1 MEKKIEKRMEKGEE
15 LENGKRVE
23 TQPESEK
30 DMRMIREVAK
40 LTGVSIRTLQ
50 YYDEIGLLKPK
61 RREGSRYRLYGKED
75 LERLQQI
82 LFFRE
87 LDFGLNEIKE
97 LLKENGD
104 NKKELF
110 HRQRELLTA
119 KRDRLNGLI
128 RLLKKLERGEEALS
142 FVEFDLSGYFEML
155 ERFRT
160 QNPKKVKKLFGIL
173 EMFDWTVEKIRRK
186 EQTLGKKVAEQYGS
200 VENFTRSIEDGF
212 QQAENLMDNPWIQRV
227 RACYQELASDLSR
240 NVGDEDVQDIVKEIV
255 QIGETKLHATGKAW
269 EFVAKAFQE
278 NPGIIEGND
287 LLYGKGGTEYI
298 GRAFAYYLDSVKQGR
313 EKEGPFTN

>member
-87 LDFGLNEIKE
+87 L
-97 LLKENGD
+97 
-104 NKKELF
+104 
-110 HRQRELLTA
+110 LTA

-160 QNPKKVKKLFGIL
+160 QNPKKVKKLFGSL

-186 EQTLGKKVAEQYGS
+186 EQTLGK
-200 VENFTRSIEDGF
+200 R
-212 QQAENLMDNPWIQRV
+212 W
-227 RACYQELASDLSR
+227 R
-240 NVGDEDVQDIVKEIV
+240 NSMEVWKTSPDPLRMVS
-255 QIGETKLHATGKAW
+255 
-269 EFVAKAFQE
+269 
-278 NPGIIEGND
+278 N
-287 LLYGKGGTEYI
+287 
-298 GRAFAYYLDSVKQGR
+298 KQ
-313 EKEGPFTN
+313 KI

>member
-1 MEKKIEKRMEKGEE
+1 MEKGEE

-87 LDFGLNEIKE
+87 L
-97 LLKENGD
+97 
-104 NKKELF
+104 
-110 HRQRELLTA
+110 LTA

-160 QNPKKVKKLFGIL
+160 QNPKKVKKLFGSL

-313 EKEGPFTN
+313 EKEGSFTN

>member
-1 MEKKIEKRMEKGEE
+1 M
-15 LENGKRVE
+15 ENGKRVE

-87 LDFGLNEIKE
+87 L
-97 LLKENGD
+97 
-104 NKKELF
+104 
-110 HRQRELLTA
+110 LTA

-128 RLLKKLERGEEALS
+128 RLLKKLERGEETLS

-160 QNPKKVKKLFGIL
+160 QNPKKVKKLFGSL

-313 EKEGPFTN
+313 EKEGSFTN

>member
-1 MEKKIEKRMEKGEE
+1 M
-15 LENGKRVE
+15 ENGKRVE

-87 LDFGLNEIKE
+87 L
-97 LLKENGD
+97 
-104 NKKELF
+104 
-110 HRQRELLTA
+110 LTA

-160 QNPKKVKKLFGIL
+160 QNPKKVKKLFGSL

-200 VENFTRSIEDGF
+200 GVENFTRSIEDGF

-278 NPGIIEGND
+278 NSRMIEGND

-298 GRAFAYYLDSVKQGR
+298 GRAFAYYLDSEKQGR
-313 EKEGPFTN
+313 EKEGSFTN

>member
-1 MEKKIEKRMEKGEE
+1 M
-15 LENGKRVE
+15 ENGKRVE

-87 LDFGLNEIKE
+87 L
-97 LLKENGD
+97 
-104 NKKELF
+104 
-110 HRQRELLTA
+110 LTA

-160 QNPKKVKKLFGIL
+160 QNPKKVKKLFGSL

>member
-1 MEKKIEKRMEKGEE
+1 M
-15 LENGKRVE
+15 ENGKRVE

-87 LDFGLNEIKE
+87 L
-97 LLKENGD
+97 
-104 NKKELF
+104 
-110 HRQRELLTA
+110 LTA

-160 QNPKKVKKLFGIL
+160 QNPKKVKKLFGSL

-313 EKEGPFTN
+313 EKEGSFTN

>member
-23 TQPESEK
+23 TQPASEK

-87 LDFGLNEIKE
+87 L
-97 LLKENGD
+97 
-104 NKKELF
+104 
-110 HRQRELLTA
+110 LTA

-160 QNPKKVKKLFGIL
+160 QNPKKVKKLFGSL

-200 VENFTRSIEDGF
+200 VENFTRSIADGF

-298 GRAFAYYLDSVKQGR
+298 GSAFAYYLDSVKQGR
-313 EKEGPFTN
+313 EKEGSFTN

>member
-82 LFFRE
+82 LF
-87 LDFGLNEIKE
+87 L
-97 LLKENGD
+97 
-104 NKKELF
+104 
-110 HRQRELLTA
+110 RELLTA

-160 QNPKKVKKLFGIL
+160 QNPKKVKKLFGSL

>member
-1 MEKKIEKRMEKGEE
+1 M
-15 LENGKRVE
+15 ENGKRVE

-87 LDFGLNEIKE
+87 L
-97 LLKENGD
+97 
-104 NKKELF
+104 
-110 HRQRELLTA
+110 LTA

-160 QNPKKVKKLFGIL
+160 QNPKKVKKLFGSL

-278 NPGIIEGND
+278 NSRMIEGND

-298 GRAFAYYLDSVKQGR
+298 GRAFAYYLDSEKQGR

>member
-1 MEKKIEKRMEKGEE
+1 M
-15 LENGKRVE
+15 
-23 TQPESEK
+23 
-30 DMRMIREVAK
+30 
-40 LTGVSIRTLQ
+40 
-50 YYDEIGLLKPK
+50 
-61 RREGSRYRLYGKED
+61 
-75 LERLQQI
+75 QQI
-82 LFFRE
+82 LFF
-87 LDFGLNEIKE
+87 
-97 LLKENGD
+97 
-104 NKKELF
+104 
-110 HRQRELLTA
+110 RELLTA

-160 QNPKKVKKLFGIL
+160 QNPKKVKKLFGSL

-313 EKEGPFTN
+313 EKEGSFTN

>member
-87 LDFGLNEIKE
+87 L
-97 LLKENGD
+97 
-104 NKKELF
+104 
-110 HRQRELLTA
+110 LTA

-128 RLLKKLERGEEALS
+128 RLLKKLERGEETLS

-160 QNPKKVKKLFGIL
+160 QNPKKVKKLFGSL

-313 EKEGPFTN
+313 EKAGPFTN

>member
-1 MEKKIEKRMEKGEE
+1 MEKGEE

-87 LDFGLNEIKE
+87 L
-97 LLKENGD
+97 
-104 NKKELF
+104 
-110 HRQRELLTA
+110 LTA

-160 QNPKKVKKLFGIL
+160 QNPKKVKKLFGSL

-298 GRAFAYYLDSVKQGR
+298 GRAFAYYLDSEKQGR

>member
-1 MEKKIEKRMEKGEE
+1 M
-15 LENGKRVE
+15 ENGKRVE

-87 LDFGLNEIKE
+87 L
-97 LLKENGD
+97 
-104 NKKELF
+104 
-110 HRQRELLTA
+110 LTA

-128 RLLKKLERGEEALS
+128 RLLKKLERGEEVLS

-160 QNPKKVKKLFGIL
+160 QNPKKVKKLFGSL

-313 EKEGPFTN
+313 EKEGSFTN

>member
-87 LDFGLNEIKE
+87 L
-97 LLKENGD
+97 
-104 NKKELF
+104 
-110 HRQRELLTA
+110 LTA

-160 QNPKKVKKLFGIL
+160 QNPKKVKKLFGSL

-298 GRAFAYYLDSVKQGR
+298 GRVFAYYLDSVKQGR
-313 EKEGPFTN
+313 EKEGSFTN

>member
-1 MEKKIEKRMEKGEE
+1 M
-15 LENGKRVE
+15 ENGKRVE

-87 LDFGLNEIKE
+87 L
-97 LLKENGD
+97 
-104 NKKELF
+104 
-110 HRQRELLTA
+110 LTA

-160 QNPKKVKKLFGIL
+160 QNPKKVKKLFGSL

-298 GRAFAYYLDSVKQGR
+298 GRAFAYYLDSEKQGR

>member
-87 LDFGLNEIKE
+87 L
-97 LLKENGD
+97 
-104 NKKELF
+104 
-110 HRQRELLTA
+110 LTA

-128 RLLKKLERGEEALS
+128 RLLKKLERGEETLS

-160 QNPKKVKKLFGIL
+160 QNPKKVKKLFGSL

-313 EKEGPFTN
+313 EKEGSFTN

>member
-1 MEKKIEKRMEKGEE
+1 M
-15 LENGKRVE
+15 ENGKRVE

-87 LDFGLNEIKE
+87 L
-97 LLKENGD
+97 
-104 NKKELF
+104 
-110 HRQRELLTA
+110 LTA

-160 QNPKKVKKLFGIL
+160 QNPKKVKKLFGSL
-173 EMFDWTVEKIRRK
+173 EMFDWSVEKIRRK

-298 GRAFAYYLDSVKQGR
+298 GRAFAYYLDSEKQGR

>member
-1 MEKKIEKRMEKGEE
+1 M
-15 LENGKRVE
+15 ENGKRVE

-87 LDFGLNEIKE
+87 L
-97 LLKENGD
+97 
-104 NKKELF
+104 
-110 HRQRELLTA
+110 LTA

-160 QNPKKVKKLFGIL
+160 QNPKKVKKLFGSL

-278 NPGIIEGND
+278 NSRDDRRERSSLWERGNGVYWEGFCV
-287 LLYGKGGTEYI
+287 L
-298 GRAFAYYLDSVKQGR
+298 S
-313 EKEGPFTN
+313 

>member
-87 LDFGLNEIKE
+87 L
-97 LLKENGD
+97 
-104 NKKELF
+104 
-110 HRQRELLTA
+110 LTA

-160 QNPKKVKKLFGIL
+160 QNPKKVKKLFGSL

-313 EKEGPFTN
+313 EKEGSFTN

>member
-87 LDFGLNEIKE
+87 L
-97 LLKENGD
+97 
-104 NKKELF
+104 
-110 HRQRELLTA
+110 LTA

-128 RLLKKLERGEEALS
+128 RLLKKLERGEETLS

-160 QNPKKVKKLFGIL
+160 QNPKKVKKLFGSL

-278 NPGIIEGND
+278 NSRMIEGND

-298 GRAFAYYLDSVKQGR
+298 GRDFAYYLDSVKQGR
-313 EKEGPFTN
+313 EKEGSFTN

>member
-1 MEKKIEKRMEKGEE
+1 M
-15 LENGKRVE
+15 ENGKRVE

-87 LDFGLNEIKE
+87 L
-97 LLKENGD
+97 
-104 NKKELF
+104 
-110 HRQRELLTA
+110 LTA

-142 FVEFDLSGYFEML
+142 FVEFDLSGYFEIL

-160 QNPKKVKKLFGIL
+160 QNPKKVKKLFGSL

-200 VENFTRSIEDGF
+200 VENFTRSIADGF

>member
-1 MEKKIEKRMEKGEE
+1 M
-15 LENGKRVE
+15 ENGKRVE

-87 LDFGLNEIKE
+87 L
-97 LLKENGD
+97 
-104 NKKELF
+104 
-110 HRQRELLTA
+110 LTA

-160 QNPKKVKKLFGIL
+160 QNPKKVKKLFGSL

-298 GRAFAYYLDSVKQGR
+298 GRVFAYYLDSVKQGR
-313 EKEGPFTN
+313 EKEGSFTN

>member
-1 MEKKIEKRMEKGEE
+1 M
-15 LENGKRVE
+15 ENGKRVE

-87 LDFGLNEIKE
+87 L
-97 LLKENGD
+97 
-104 NKKELF
+104 
-110 HRQRELLTA
+110 LTA

-160 QNPKKVKKLFGIL
+160 QNPKKVKKLFGSL

-212 QQAENLMDNPWIQRV
+212 QQAENLMDNPWIHRV

-313 EKEGPFTN
+313 EKEGSFTN